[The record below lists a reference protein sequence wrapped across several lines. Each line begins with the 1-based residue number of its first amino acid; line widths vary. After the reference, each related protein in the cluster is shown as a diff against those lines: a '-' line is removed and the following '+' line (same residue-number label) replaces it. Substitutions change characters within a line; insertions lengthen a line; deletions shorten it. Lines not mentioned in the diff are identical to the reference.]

1 MRRIHRSIRFLIILI
16 LLFIV
21 CSTSIFYNFFYEEY
35 NIKKFVTEWFTD
47 DKKIQTSYQNAIL
60 TGTYDSI
67 LEDRLENYF
76 TNFKIYKSFRN
87 AFEYIPIRI
96 LQKYD
101 SYYITKV
108 IVTKEKNGYLATA
121 FLKLKNGDITVTH
134 KIEMKFQT
142 DINSKKI
149 NYFTVIDGQNIE

>member
-1 MRRIHRSIRFLIILI
+1 MRRIHRSIGFLIILI

-101 SYYITKV
+101 SYDVGVKT
-108 IVTKEKNGYLATA
+108 
-121 FLKLKNGDITVTH
+121 
-134 KIEMKFQT
+134 
-142 DINSKKI
+142 INSFAPI
-149 NYFTVIDGQNIE
+149 SMAP

>member
-1 MRRIHRSIRFLIILI
+1 MILFWKIDSKINSLI
-16 LLFIV
+16 L
-21 CSTSIFYNFFYEEY
+21 
-35 NIKKFVTEWFTD
+35 
-47 DKKIQTSYQNAIL
+47 KIINHSEML
-60 TGTYDSI
+60 
-67 LEDRLENYF
+67 
-76 TNFKIYKSFRN
+76 K
-87 AFEYIPIRI
+87 
-96 LQKYD
+96 
-101 SYYITKV
+101 ITKV

>member
-1 MRRIHRSIRFLIILI
+1 MSNVDTSIGGYFELELTFSEEIHKDSIRL
-16 LLFIV
+16 
-21 CSTSIFYNFFYEEY
+21 N
-35 NIKKFVTEWFTD
+35 
-47 DKKIQTSYQNAIL
+47 
-60 TGTYDSI
+60 TG
-67 LEDRLENYF
+67 
-76 TNFKIYKSFRN
+76 RN

-108 IVTKEKNGYLATA
+108 IVTKEKNGYFATA

>member
-1 MRRIHRSIRFLIILI
+1 MFAKRKIILL

-21 CSTSIFYNFFYEEY
+21 CSTSIFYNFFYEKY
-35 NIKKFVTEWFTD
+35 NIKKFITEWFTD
-47 DKKIQTSYQNAIL
+47 DEKIQKSYQNAIL
-60 TGTYDSI
+60 TGTYNSV
-67 LEDRLENYF
+67 LKDRLENHF
-76 TNFKIYKSFRN
+76 TNFEIYRSFRN
-87 AFEYIPIRI
+87 TFEYIPLRI

-101 SYYITKV
+101 SYYITR
-108 IVTKEKNGYLATA
+108 ITIIKEKNEYLATA

-134 KIEMKFQT
+134 KIKMKFQT